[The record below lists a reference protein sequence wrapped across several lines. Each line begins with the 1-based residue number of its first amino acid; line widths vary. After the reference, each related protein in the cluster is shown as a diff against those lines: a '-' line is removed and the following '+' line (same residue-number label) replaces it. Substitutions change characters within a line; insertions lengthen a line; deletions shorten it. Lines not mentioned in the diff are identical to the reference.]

1 VNILYLNYPLPSD
14 GLEQATFGDGF
25 RLAMYPVG
33 GQPTAQEM
41 AEADGIIT
49 GSANHDV
56 GPVGQYPNCRIIL
69 RLGVGYDNLDIAAWG
84 ARGVPVC
91 NVPDYGTSEVAD
103 HAVTLM
109 VTLARGIVHYQE
121 KLRADPVGNWGWTPA
136 PPLMRRLRDNTF
148 GIIGFGRIGMA
159 AARRAAG
166 FGMDIV
172 FYDPHLPNGVELGF
186 GCRRVHSVAELM
198 AQSDAVSL
206 HAPSSE
212 ETRHIID
219 AKALAA
225 AKQDLILINTAR
237 GPLVDLDALYDAL
250 KSGRVGGAGLDV
262 FPSEPPAPLPKLLAA
277 WRDREPWLADRLLVT
292 PHAAFFSPPAN
303 LDIRRKAAECLRVY
317 LQDGR
322 LTNCVN
328 LEQLRRNGA

>member
-1 VNILYLNYPLPSD
+1 MKILYLNYPLPSD
-14 GLEQATFGDGF
+14 GLEQATFGSGAT
-25 RLAMYPVG
+25 LAMYPIG

-56 GPVGQYPNCRIIL
+56 GPVDQYPNCKIIL
-69 RLGVGYDNLDIAAWG
+69 RLGVGYDNLDLRAWA

-109 VTLARGIVHYQE
+109 VSLARGIVHYQE
-121 KLRADPVGNWGWTPA
+121 RLRSDPVGNWGWSPA

-186 GCRRVHSVAELM
+186 GCRRVHSVNELM

-206 HAPSSE
+206 HAPSTE
-212 ETRHIID
+212 ETRHIIN
-219 AKALAA
+219 AQSLAA

-237 GPLVDLDALYDAL
+237 GPLVDLDALH
-250 KSGRVGGAGLDV
+250 SGRIGGAALDV
-262 FPSEPPAPLPKLLAA
+262 FPSEPPSPLPKLLAA
-277 WRDREPWLADRLLVT
+277 WRDREAWLENRLLVT

-303 LDIRRKAAECLRVY
+303 LDIRRKAAECLLVY
-317 LQDGR
+317 LRDNR

-328 LEQLRRNGA
+328 LDLLKRNR